1 MSEDE
6 ENKFVV
12 TVIKELLTLCEKAY
26 GKSYKA

>member
-12 TVIKELLTLCEKAY
+12 TVIKELLTLCEKTN
-26 GKSYKA
+26 GKSLKA